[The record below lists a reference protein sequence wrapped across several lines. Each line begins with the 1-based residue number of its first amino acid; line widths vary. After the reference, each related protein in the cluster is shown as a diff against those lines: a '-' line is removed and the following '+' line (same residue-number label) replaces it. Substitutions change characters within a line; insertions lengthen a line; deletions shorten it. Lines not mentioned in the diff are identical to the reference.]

1 MKRPTK
7 IIIGAFAAVVAV
19 WVAASLYFSVVGRDI
34 SGDFICEYLPPDL
47 DLAPEENA
55 YTAIK
60 TFADNL
66 PTNNATL
73 LAIDYRLR
81 KAYLDG
87 ETNRLDLADAARE
100 YLAAEAPT
108 IAAAKAILSSRGI
121 AVAQDEVLDAGGRF
135 CTLMR
140 IGNIYKVKAT
150 YEASSVDLATGRASL
165 MELHDVGRFLMDS
178 DSLAYGIS
186 ALIGEALCSIALYT
200 ATKPLLAPEED
211 EAWRAHLR
219 DLVREDMAG
228 DAERWKRMARRSF
241 AGYTRADVE
250 TAAKNRMKLLGVMY
264 GKTLGD
270 LFHLGSD
277 VSARAR
283 LLDDTWDSTERNF
296 LFVLLMACPGYSS
309 YCFQPNRI
317 LDAHRAETDR
327 FCRKV
332 DEGTYDMSYAQER
345 HAEPMAR
352 DVGTSPLSR
361 NFLGQKKMPSR
372 DDSYA
377 TLFER
382 RFKSRSFIAVLA
394 CQSYRAKHGKL
405 PDSLD
410 ELVPEFLDE
419 VPRDPYDGE
428 KLRWNAEKGYFW
440 TKGRD
445 GNFDGVVEFYP
456 DGKPHWKERNY
467 HCVQLLSL

>member
-7 IIIGAFAAVVAV
+7 IIIGAFAAVVAA
-19 WVAASLYFSVVGRDI
+19 WGAASLYFTVAGRDS
-34 SGDFICEYLPPDL
+34 SGDCLCEYLPPNL

-60 TFADNL
+60 TFTDNL
-66 PTNNATL
+66 PTNNTTL

-81 KAYLDG
+81 NAYLDG

-121 AVAQDEVLDAGGRF
+121 VVEQDEVFDATRRF

-140 IGNIYKVKAT
+140 IGNVYKVKAT

-186 ALIGEALCSIALYT
+186 ALIGEALCNIALYT
-200 ATKPLLAPEED
+200 GAKPLFAPEDD

-219 DLVREDMAG
+219 DLARNDMAG
-228 DAERWKRMARRSF
+228 DAERWKRMVRRSF
-241 AGYTRADVE
+241 AGYTRAEVE
-250 TAAKNRMKLLGVMY
+250 ADAKNRMKILGVMY

-283 LLDDTWDSTERNF
+283 MLDDPWGNTERNF
-296 LFVLLMACPGYSS
+296 LFALLMACPGYAS

-327 FCRKV
+327 LCRKV
-332 DEGTYDMSYAQER
+332 DQGTYDMSYAQEL
-345 HAEPMAR
+345 HAEPMVREAG
-352 DVGTSPLSR
+352 VSPLAR
-361 NFLGQKKMPSR
+361 NFLGQKKMPGR
-372 DDSYA
+372 NDSYA
-377 TLFER
+377 ALFAR

-405 PDSLD
+405 PASLD
-410 ELVPEFLDE
+410 ELVPEFIDE

-445 GNFDGVVEFYP
+445 GDFDGAVEFDS
-456 DGKPHWKERNY
+456 DGKPRMKIRNSRWI
-467 HCVQLLSL
+467 QLLNL

>member
-1 MKRPTK
+1 MHPIAATFVLMLGAWTAQFNEDAQTLELSNANANVRIVGTLAFEVEGQPWRIGVPHDAVATRLALLDPKGNAQGYLVFNEQGDRLEALVYHRTRQFYHGTLSFKGNITFRDESFPCRTRPNTNERVLS
-7 IIIGAFAAVVAV
+7 FA
-19 WVAASLYFSVVGRDI
+19 
-34 SGDFICEYLPPDL
+34 SGD
-47 DLAPEENA
+47 
-55 YTAIK
+55 
-60 TFADNL
+60 ADS
-66 PTNNATL
+66 TL
-73 LAIDYRLR
+73 
-81 KAYLDG
+81 
-87 ETNRLDLADAARE
+87 N
-100 YLAAEAPT
+100 
-108 IAAAKAILSSRGI
+108 
-121 AVAQDEVLDAGGRF
+121 
-135 CTLMR
+135 
-140 IGNIYKVKAT
+140 
-150 YEASSVDLATGRASL
+150 
-165 MELHDVGRFLMDS
+165 
-178 DSLAYGIS
+178 DSLF
-186 ALIGEALCSIALYT
+186 
-200 ATKPLLAPEED
+200 APEED

-241 AGYTRADVE
+241 AGYTRADVD

-296 LFVLLMACPGYSS
+296 LFALLMACPGYAS

-345 HAEPMAR
+345 HAGLWAS
-352 DVGTSPLSR
+352 DVDTSPLAR
-361 NFLGQKKMPSR
+361 NFLGQKEMPSR
-372 DDSYA
+372 DDSCA

-394 CQSYRAKHGKL
+394 CRSYRAKHGTL
-405 PDSLD
+405 PASLD

-445 GNFDGVVEFYP
+445 GDFDGTVEFYP
-456 DGKPHWKERNY
+456 DGKPRWKNRNY
-467 HCVQLLSL
+467 HWVQLLSL

>member
-19 WVAASLYFSVVGRDI
+19 WGAASLYFSVVGRDI

-73 LAIDYRLR
+73 LATDHRLR

-100 YLAAEAPT
+100 YLAAEAAT
-108 IAAAKAILSSRGI
+108 IAAAKGILASRGI
-121 AVAQDEVLDAGGRF
+121 AVAQDEVPDATGHI
-135 CTLMR
+135 CMLVR
-140 IGNIYKVKAT
+140 IGNVYKVKAT

-165 MELHDVGRFLMDS
+165 MELHRVGRFLMDS
-178 DSLAYGIS
+178 DFLVYGIS
-186 ALIGEALCSIALYT
+186 ALIGEALSGNALYT
-200 ATKPLLAPEED
+200 AAKPLFAPEDD

-241 AGYTRADVE
+241 AGYIRAEVE
-250 TAAKNRMKLLGVMY
+250 ADAKNQQNLLGVMY
-264 GKTLGD
+264 GRTLGD
-270 LFHLGSD
+270 MLRLGSD
-277 VSARAR
+277 MSARSR
-283 LLDDTWDSTERNF
+283 LIDDPWSDTERDF

-345 HAEPMAR
+345 HAGLWAS
-352 DVGTSPLSR
+352 DVGTSPLAR

-372 DDSYA
+372 NDSYA

-419 VPRDPYDGE
+419 VPLDPYDGE

-467 HCVQLLSL
+467 HWVQLLSL

>member
-1 MKRPTK
+1 MKRPTN
-7 IIIGAFAAVVAV
+7 IIIGVFAAVVAV

-60 TFADNL
+60 TFTDNL
-66 PTNNATL
+66 PTNNTTL
-73 LAIDYRLR
+73 LATDYRLR

-121 AVAQDEVLDAGGRF
+121 VVEQDEVLDAIGHI
-135 CTLMR
+135 CTLVR
-140 IGNIYKVKAT
+140 IGNVYKVKAT

-165 MELHDVGRFLMDS
+165 MELHDVGRFLMDA

-186 ALIGEALCSIALYT
+186 ALIGEGLCNIALY
-200 ATKPLLAPEED
+200 AAANPLFAPEED
-211 EAWRAHLR
+211 EAWRVRLR
-219 DLVREDMAG
+219 DLAREDMAG

-296 LFVLLMACPGYSS
+296 LFALLMACPGYSS

-327 FCRKV
+327 FCHKV

-345 HAEPMAR
+345 HAGLWAS
-352 DVGTSPLSR
+352 DVDTSPLAR
-361 NFLGQKKMPSR
+361 NFLGQKKMPGR
-372 DDSYA
+372 NDSYA
-377 TLFER
+377 VLYR
-382 RFKSRSFIAVLA
+382 MRFKSRSFIAVLA
-394 CQSYRAKHGKL
+394 CRSYRAKHGNL
-405 PDSLD
+405 PASLD

-445 GNFDGVVEFYP
+445 GDFDGTVEFCP
-456 DGKPHWKERNY
+456 DGKPRWKNWNY
-467 HCVQLLSL
+467 HWVQLLSL

>member
-1 MKRPTK
+1 MKRPT
-7 IIIGAFAAVVAV
+7 IILIGVFAAVVAV

-66 PTNNATL
+66 PNNTTL
-73 LAIDYRLR
+73 LATDYRLR
-81 KAYLDG
+81 NAYLDG
-87 ETNRLDLADAARE
+87 ETNRLDLADAARD
-100 YLAAEAPT
+100 YLAAEAAT
-108 IAAAKAILSSRGI
+108 IAAAKGILASRGI
-121 AVAQDEVLDAGGRF
+121 AVAQDEVLDAAGHI
-135 CTLMR
+135 CMLVR
-140 IGNIYKVKAT
+140 IGNVYKVKAT

-165 MELHDVGRFLMDS
+165 MELHRVGRFLMDS
-178 DSLAYGIS
+178 DSLVYGIS
-186 ALIGEALCSIALYT
+186 ALIGEALSGNALYT
-200 ATKPLLAPEED
+200 AAKPLFAPEED

-296 LFVLLMACPGYSS
+296 LFALLMACPGYAS

-345 HAEPMAR
+345 HAGLWAS
-352 DVGTSPLSR
+352 DVDTSPLAR
-361 NFLGQKKMPSR
+361 NFLGQKKMPGR
-372 DDSYA
+372 NDSYA
-377 TLFER
+377 MFYR
-382 RFKSRSFIAVLA
+382 MRFKLRSFIAVLA
-394 CQSYRAKHGKL
+394 CQSYRAKHGNL
-405 PDSLD
+405 PASLD

-428 KLRWNAEKGYFW
+428 KLRWNAEKGYIW

-445 GNFDGVVEFYP
+445 GTFGGVVEFYP
-456 DGKPHWKERNY
+456 DGKPHWEKFNY
-467 HCVQLLSL
+467 HWVQLLNP

>member
-1 MKRPTK
+1 MKRPT
-7 IIIGAFAAVVAV
+7 IILIGVFAAVVAV

-66 PTNNATL
+66 PNNTTL
-73 LAIDYRLR
+73 LATDYRLR
-81 KAYLDG
+81 NAYLDG
-87 ETNRLDLADAARE
+87 ETNRLDLADAARD
-100 YLAAEAPT
+100 YLAAEAAT
-108 IAAAKAILSSRGI
+108 IAAAKGILASRGI
-121 AVAQDEVLDAGGRF
+121 TVAQDEVLDAAGYI
-135 CTLMR
+135 CMLVR
-140 IGNIYKVKAT
+140 IGNVYKVKAT

-165 MELHDVGRFLMDS
+165 MELHRVGRFLMDS
-178 DSLAYGIS
+178 DSLVYGIS
-186 ALIGEALCSIALYT
+186 ALIGEALSGNALYT
-200 ATKPLLAPEED
+200 AAKPLFAPEED

-296 LFVLLMACPGYSS
+296 LFALLMACPGYSS

-317 LDAHRAETDR
+317 LDEHRAETDR

-345 HAEPMAR
+345 HAGLWAS
-352 DVGTSPLSR
+352 DVDTSPLAR
-361 NFLGQKKMPSR
+361 NFLGQRMMPGR
-372 DDSYA
+372 NDSYA
-377 TLFER
+377 MLYR
-382 RFKSRSFIAVLA
+382 MRFKLRSFIAVLA
-394 CQSYRAKHGKL
+394 CQSYRAKHGNL
-405 PDSLD
+405 PASLD

-428 KLRWNAEKGYFW
+428 KLRWNAEKGYIW

-445 GNFDGVVEFYP
+445 GNFDGVVEFYL
-456 DGKPHWKERNY
+456 DGKPRWKNRNY
-467 HCVQLLSL
+467 HWVQHLNP

>member
-7 IIIGAFAAVVAV
+7 IIIGAFAAVAAA
-19 WVAASLYFSVVGRDI
+19 WCAASLYFTVAGLDS
-34 SGDFICEYLPPDL
+34 SGDCLCEYLPPRL

-60 TFADNL
+60 SFTDNL
-66 PTNNATL
+66 PTNNTTL
-73 LAIDYRLR
+73 LSTDYRLR

-87 ETNRLDLADAARE
+87 ETNRLDFADAAHE

-108 IAAAKAILSSRGI
+108 IAAAKGILASRGI
-121 AVAQDEVLDAGGRF
+121 VVEQEEVVDAVRRF

-140 IGNIYKVKAT
+140 IGNVYKVKAT
-150 YEASSVDLATGRASL
+150 YEASSIDLATGCASL

-186 ALIGEALCSIALYT
+186 ALIGEALCNIALYT
-200 ATKPLLAPEED
+200 ATKPLFAPEDD
-211 EAWRAHLR
+211 EAWRVHLR
-219 DLVREDMAG
+219 DLARNDMAG
-228 DAERWKRMARRSF
+228 DAERWKRIVRRSF
-241 AGYTRADVE
+241 AGYTRAEVE
-250 TAAKNRMKLLGVMY
+250 AAAKNRNILLGVMY

-270 LFHLGSD
+270 LPRLGSD
-277 VSARAR
+277 MSARSR
-283 LLDDTWDSTERNF
+283 LQDDPWGNTERNF
-296 LFVLLMACPGYSS
+296 LFALLMVCPGYSS

-332 DEGTYDMSYAQER
+332 DEGTYDMPYAQER
-345 HAEPMAR
+345 HAGLWAS

-372 DDSYA
+372 DDGFA
-377 TLFER
+377 MLFER

-394 CQSYRAKHGKL
+394 CRSYRAKHGTL
-405 PDSLD
+405 PASID

-456 DGKPHWKERNY
+456 DGKPHWKGRNY
-467 HCVQLLSL
+467 HWVQLLSL

>member
-87 ETNRLDLADAARE
+87 ETNRLDFADAARE

-178 DSLAYGIS
+178 DSLA
-186 ALIGEALCSIALYT
+186 
-200 ATKPLLAPEED
+200 
-211 EAWRAHLR
+211 
-219 DLVREDMAG
+219 
-228 DAERWKRMARRSF
+228 
-241 AGYTRADVE
+241 
-250 TAAKNRMKLLGVMY
+250 
-264 GKTLGD
+264 
-270 LFHLGSD
+270 
-277 VSARAR
+277 
-283 LLDDTWDSTERNF
+283 TE
-296 LFVLLMACPGYSS
+296 Y
-309 YCFQPNRI
+309 
-317 LDAHRAETDR
+317 
-327 FCRKV
+327 
-332 DEGTYDMSYAQER
+332 
-345 HAEPMAR
+345 
-352 DVGTSPLSR
+352 
-361 NFLGQKKMPSR
+361 
-372 DDSYA
+372 
-377 TLFER
+377 
-382 RFKSRSFIAVLA
+382 
-394 CQSYRAKHGKL
+394 
-405 PDSLD
+405 
-410 ELVPEFLDE
+410 
-419 VPRDPYDGE
+419 PR
-428 KLRWNAEKGYFW
+428 
-440 TKGRD
+440 
-445 GNFDGVVEFYP
+445 
-456 DGKPHWKERNY
+456 
-467 HCVQLLSL
+467 